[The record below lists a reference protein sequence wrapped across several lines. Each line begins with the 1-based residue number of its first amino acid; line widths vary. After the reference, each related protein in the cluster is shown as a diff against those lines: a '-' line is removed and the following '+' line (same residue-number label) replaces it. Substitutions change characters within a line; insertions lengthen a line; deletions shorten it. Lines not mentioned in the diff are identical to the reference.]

1 MKKSQTIVL
10 VTGVF
15 NIIHPGHLRLLYYAK
30 DLGSHLFVGVYSD
43 RISKNNSY
51 VSQNLRVDNIKS
63 LSFVNEVFLIESD
76 ISDLILK
83 IRPDIIVKGKEFEN
97 LFNPEL
103 EVLESYGGKLLFSSG
118 DSNFSS
124 FDLINFE
131 LSSQKSI
138 KSIDIPNN
146 FTTTHS
152 IKLKN
157 LKSIIEK
164 FRNLKVLV
172 IGDLII
178 DEYITCDPL
187 GMSQEDPTL
196 VVSPVDKKLYVGG
209 AGIVAAHAAGLGAN
223 VNFITICGEDQF
235 SEFASKMLVGYNVK
249 ANLIIDKSRPTTV
262 KQRYRSKGKTLL
274 RVSYLNQN
282 MINTKLQNSIFEEVA
297 SMINNID
304 LIVFS
309 DFNYGCLPTD
319 LINKISYLAKSKNI
333 LIAADS
339 QSSSQF
345 GDISRFQNMD
355 LITPTEREARISLKD
370 QECGLIVLME
380 RLQKQSLAKNII
392 LTLGENGILIYT
404 ANSKQINN
412 FNTDNLP
419 ALNVNPIDVAGAG
432 DSMFIS
438 TSLAMCSGANIW
450 ESSLIGSMAASIQV
464 ARIGNIPL
472 SYEDLLFHL

>member
-1 MKKSQTIVL
+1 LKKSQTIVL

-355 LITPTEREARISLKD
+355 LITPTEREARISLKYFN
-370 QECGLIVLME
+370 CG
-380 RLQKQSLAKNII
+380 
-392 LTLGENGILIYT
+392 
-404 ANSKQINN
+404 
-412 FNTDNLP
+412 
-419 ALNVNPIDVAGAG
+419 
-432 DSMFIS
+432 
-438 TSLAMCSGANIW
+438 
-450 ESSLIGSMAASIQV
+450 
-464 ARIGNIPL
+464 
-472 SYEDLLFHL
+472 